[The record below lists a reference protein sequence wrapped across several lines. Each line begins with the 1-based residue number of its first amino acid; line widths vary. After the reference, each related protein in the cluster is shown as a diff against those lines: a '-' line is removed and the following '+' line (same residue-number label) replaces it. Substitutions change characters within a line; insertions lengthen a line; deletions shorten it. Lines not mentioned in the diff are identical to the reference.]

1 MPSSIQ
7 YHFLNNLIANI
18 WWCRVIIQPLRS
30 ICLPSRTAF
39 YSVWKSVRST
49 AAAPFP
55 SITLIF
61 ELRDTKI
68 TVFFVFAALFQC
80 NQGQQ
85 DRRVEVEET
94 AGGPALTDR
103 WMRTR
108 AGEHFFLHF
117 DQWQKTDSIKKKKG
131 KRCQTD
137 VTNGRC
143 RWQMTVCESR
153 RGWRVDGGEKKLAKM
168 RGIKWEEFKGEGR
181 IGRRVNKRL
190 NTWRKRGR
198 RLQL

>member
-1 MPSSIQ
+1 MIPTPYCNHHQFIKILRLIFSSFVILMPSSTQ
-7 YHFLNNLIANI
+7 YHLHNNLIADI
-18 WWCRVIIQPLRS
+18 WWCGVIIQPLRS
-30 ICLPSRTAF
+30 ICLPSRNAF

-55 SITLIF
+55 SVTLIF
-61 ELRDTKI
+61 ELRDMKT

-85 DRRVEVEET
+85 DGRVEVEET

-117 DQWQKTDSIKKKKG
+117 DQWQMTDSIKKKKKEKDARQMLPTRDTG
-131 KRCQTD
+131 DK
-137 VTNGRC
+137 
-143 RWQMTVCESR
+143 WQCARATVA
-153 RGWRVDGGEKKLAKM
+153 GG
-168 RGIKWEEFKGEGR
+168 
-181 IGRRVNKRL
+181 
-190 NTWRKRGR
+190 
-198 RLQL
+198 